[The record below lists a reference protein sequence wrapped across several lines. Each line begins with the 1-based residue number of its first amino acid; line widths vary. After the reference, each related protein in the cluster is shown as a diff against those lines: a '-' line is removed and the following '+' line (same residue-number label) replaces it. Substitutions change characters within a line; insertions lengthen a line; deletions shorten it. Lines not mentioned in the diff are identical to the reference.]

1 MRTHSSTTQTTGL
14 AISRR
19 RLTQAAWAAPVVL
32 ATTAVPGYAASKTV
46 PTVDTT
52 FFAVSS
58 TAEDLE
64 TGYRRPSLGFWFTA
78 PIDETTFTP
87 LGGTTTLTAGSTFL
101 ITISM
106 TYADGETPA
115 PPADWGTGTATY
127 PATGSNVPYETPDV
141 NSAAAQVEFLQA
153 TVTDNTWEGS
163 YVVTTLEDAVMTGA
177 DNTLGAQI
185 LFPAK
190 ALGFPTDSLADGYIR
205 LSTGSGTLQAAA
217 PNRDAVTVSLDTIPD
232 MVLALYDRS
241 TENLIGPFI
250 PND

>member
-1 MRTHSSTTQTTGL
+1 
-14 AISRR
+14 
-19 RLTQAAWAAPVVL
+19 
-32 ATTAVPGYAASKTV
+32 
-46 PTVDTT
+46 
-52 FFAVSS
+52 
-58 TAEDLE
+58 
-64 TGYRRPSLGFWFTA
+64 
-78 PIDETTFTP
+78 
-87 LGGTTTLTAGSTFL
+87 
-101 ITISM
+101 M
-106 TYADGETPA
+106 TYADGETPE
-115 PPADWGTGTATY
+115 PPAGWGTGTVAY
-127 PATGSNVPYETPDV
+127 PATGKGVPHETPDI
-141 NSAAAQVEFLQA
+141 NSALAQAEFLEG
-153 TVTDNTWEGS
+153 TVADNTWEGS
-163 YVVTTLEDAVMTGA
+163 FVVTTLEDAVMTGA